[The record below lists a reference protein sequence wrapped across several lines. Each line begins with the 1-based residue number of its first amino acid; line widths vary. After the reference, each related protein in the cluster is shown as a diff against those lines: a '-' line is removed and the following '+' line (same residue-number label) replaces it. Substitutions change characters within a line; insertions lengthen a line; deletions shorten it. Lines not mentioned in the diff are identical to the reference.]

1 METKRHEW
9 VGKRAVRV
17 DKDGR
22 RLPGEYVVDEVRTC
36 GGYASGK
43 PAWYLGMRRTD
54 ERPRKT
60 ADSFSRLRVRI
71 EGVDAEFAKVLAA
84 SPDDAK
90 LTDADRLREVR
101 RILADVLEQ
110 AVAVRAPLPADLVQR
125 AWRAVEGR

>member
-1 METKRHEW
+1 MQTWQHKW
-9 VGKRAVRV
+9 IGNRAVRV

-22 RLPGEYVVDEVRTC
+22 RLPGEYVIDEVDSYR
-36 GGYASGK
+36 GGDGRLLFF
-43 PAWYLGMRRTD
+43 PCLRRTD
-54 ERPRKT
+54 AKKGRVE
-60 ADSFSRLRVRI
+60 SFSRNRVRI
-71 EGVDAEFAKVLAA
+71 DGVDKDFAKMLAA

>member
-1 METKRHEW
+1 
-9 VGKRAVRV
+9 
-17 DKDGR
+17 
-22 RLPGEYVVDEVRTC
+22 LPGEYVVDEVRTC

-60 ADSFSRLRVRI
+60 ANSFSRLRVRI
-71 EGVDAEFAKVLAA
+71 EGVDTDFSALLAS

-90 LTDADRLREVR
+90 MTDADRLRAIR

-110 AVAVRAPLPADLVQR
+110 AVAVKTPLPAELVQR
-125 AWRAVEGR
+125 AWRAVEG